1 MDQYERMKF
10 AVQNDELMEVLD
22 LLNEGAKPTM
32 TDFVQAIQNKSF
44 PILELFLNDGFD
56 IKKQA
61 RDDYPPPLS
70 FGLDDMEAT
79 KWMIAHGALPNARC
93 RFDIT
98 PLSIA
103 LFDAGAS
110 VKFGQPLHYA
120 VRHQRPQAIIQLL
133 LSKGASI
140 NQVMFSNHSASYLQ
154 FECLGVGTPL
164 HEAAKAKNKGL
175 IKLLMANGAD
185 PSIPDSRGKLP
196 EL

>member
-10 AVQNDELMEVLD
+10 AVRNDEFMEVLD

-56 IKKQA
+56 INKQV
-61 RDDYPPPLS
+61 RGDYPPPLS
-70 FGLDDMEAT
+70 YALDDMETT

-93 RFDIT
+93 ET
-98 PLSIA
+98 GNTEY

-110 VKFGQPLHYA
+110 VKFGQPLHFA
-120 VRHQRPQAIIQLL
+120 VRHQRPQATIQLL
-133 LSKGASI
+133 LNKGASI

-154 FECLGVGTPL
+154 FECLGVGAPL
-164 HEAAKAKNKGL
+164 HEAAKSKNKGL
-175 IKLLMANGAD
+175 IKLLLANGAD